1 LRGSTSLAQASAP
14 AQPKVPMLARAPC
27 WVQVAASVE
36 DSTCHSR
43 ITKLVAPAGASSRPA

>member
-14 AQPKVPMLARAPC
+14 AQAKVPMFAFAPC
-27 WVQVAASVE
+27 WVQFAASVE

-43 ITKLVAPAGASSRPA
+43 IRKLLLPAGASSRPA